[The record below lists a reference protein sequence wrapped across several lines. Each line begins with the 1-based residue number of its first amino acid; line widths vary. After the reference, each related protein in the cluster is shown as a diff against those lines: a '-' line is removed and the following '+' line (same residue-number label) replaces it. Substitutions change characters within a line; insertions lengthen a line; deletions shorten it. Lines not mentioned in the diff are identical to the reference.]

1 MEVILMR
8 HGKAEERGSRS
19 QDSERELTEKGR
31 EKTVAAAKG
40 MANLIKPGSPVT
52 IWTSPLKRAVQTAEQ
67 VSAIIKCI
75 AITEKDA
82 LATGRLEDLHQDL
95 KEFDREGTL
104 LIIGHEPYLS
114 HWGAII
120 AGAVLPLKTS
130 SAMAITLSSAVP
142 PEGDVLWFAHSQA
155 LRRLA
160 PPEKPVRKRK
170 TKEKSEILLK

>member
-8 HGKAEERGSRS
+8 HGKAEERGSKM

-31 EKTVAAAKG
+31 EKTTAAAKG
-40 MANLIKPGSPVT
+40 MAGLIKPGSPVT
-52 IWTSPLKRAVQTAEQ
+52 IWTSPLKRAVQTAAL
-67 VSAIIKCI
+67 VADVIKCVGI
-75 AITEKDA
+75 IEKEVI
-82 LATGRLEDLHQDL
+82 ATGRLEELHQDL

-104 LIIGHEPYLS
+104 VIIGHEPYLS

-130 SAMAITLSSAVP
+130 CAMAIELSSAVP
-142 PEGDVLWFAHSQA
+142 PEGNVLWFAHSQA

-160 PPEKPVRKRK
+160 PPEKPVRQRK
-170 TKEKSEILLK
+170 VKKKE